1 MAWGRTVPVN
11 PDSAWGWVRRGTD
24 AAEEAVRPGARLQ
37 LEIVAAGV
45 LARAGLTDSARAVL
59 ARARRTAGPA
69 APQNPVAGLRIEAG
83 VHLLMGDTGMAR
95 SLIDTYL
102 ERRPDSRAE
111 VAASRMLAG
120 LFGPLT
126 SR

>member
-1 MAWGRTVPVN
+1 MAWGETVAVD

-24 AAEEAVRPGARLQ
+24 VAEEAVRPAARLQ

-59 ARARRTAGPA
+59 AGARRTAGPG
-69 APQNPVAGLRIEAG
+69 APQNALARLLLEAS
-83 VHLLMGDTGMAR
+83 VRLLVGDTGQAR
-95 SLIDTYL
+95 SLVDSYL
-102 ERRPDSRAE
+102 ERRPDARAE
-111 VAASRMLAG
+111 LARSRVLAG
-120 LFGPLT
+120 LFDAPT